1 MNENDYKTLIITYQ
15 QKSFDLFSQVIAL
28 EAKLTTSN
36 QFIESLM
43 KQVND
48 LNSELESLKSKNKKI
63 SYLYMQSIKL
73 QYYINRTKLDNI
85 MRNILHYNK
94 IIKVLQ
100 TLHKKHPSYNI
111 GRHIS
116 TAMDEY
122 TDVWGVNDREFLYA
136 IQKYEIEL
144 NIDGPHIDDEEIEEI
159 IKDGMNLDSIFEEE
173 EY

>member
-1 MNENDYKTLIITYQ
+1 MAKQPNYYRQIIQTLIRLQKAYPTY
-15 QKSFDLFSQVIAL
+15 
-28 EAKLTTSN
+28 N
-36 QFIESLM
+36 M
-43 KQVND
+43 
-48 LNSELESLKSKNKKI
+48 
-63 SYLYMQSIKL
+63 
-73 QYYINRTKLDNI
+73 
-85 MRNILHYNK
+85 
-94 IIKVLQ
+94 
-100 TLHKKHPSYNI
+100 

-122 TDVWGVNDREFLYA
+122 TDVWGVSDREFLYA

>member
-1 MNENDYKTLIITYQ
+1 MAKQPNYYRQIVQTLIRL
-15 QKSFDLFSQVIAL
+15 QKAYP
-28 EAKLTTSN
+28 T
-36 QFIESLM
+36 
-43 KQVND
+43 
-48 LNSELESLKSKNKKI
+48 
-63 SYLYMQSIKL
+63 
-73 QYYINRTKLDNI
+73 
-85 MRNILHYNK
+85 
-94 IIKVLQ
+94 
-100 TLHKKHPSYNI
+100 YNI

>member
-1 MNENDYKTLIITYQ
+1 MAKQPNYYRQIIQTLIRL
-15 QKSFDLFSQVIAL
+15 QKAYP
-28 EAKLTTSN
+28 T
-36 QFIESLM
+36 
-43 KQVND
+43 
-48 LNSELESLKSKNKKI
+48 
-63 SYLYMQSIKL
+63 
-73 QYYINRTKLDNI
+73 
-85 MRNILHYNK
+85 
-94 IIKVLQ
+94 
-100 TLHKKHPSYNI
+100 YNI

-144 NIDGPHIDDEEIEEI
+144 NIDGPHIDEEEIEEI